1 MIDIDNFNFG
11 DKLKALIQS
20 YGIAVI
26 TAQIVKIGNTQLTL
40 RLNGSNSD
48 IDAILN
54 SLRNPPS
61 EGEIQQLVNNGI
73 DIHFEHENGCP
84 AYSQDIV
91 STEEDLFFKGRRVVL
106 YIPQGKSRRFH
117 NRKNSHAPES
127 YQRYHLH
134 FCSTLKQ
141 QKRQNKLERYRV
153 SMSKDGIFKYQYIG
167 EQNFSQQKLNVCKNC
182 LLDLEGHRNT
192 YSFDLGKFLD
202 SRPQTVQ
209 NNSEVK
215 LLFDG
220 LNVDGMDNDYT
231 SLPDNYRDE
240 WRKISTERKKATNY
254 TCEECNWRPHLSE
267 NKRFVHTH
275 HLDTNK
281 RNNLSENLKVLCIDC
296 HYKYHPTLKNNA
308 DHKEFLKLQNYKVA
322 TVTNIVNVQRNKR
335 EISLN
340 TNVKLNIYSEDELYK
355 FIRRGS
361 QVKYTTE
368 RKNGVE
374 KHKIIEVNS

>member
-61 EGEIQQLVNNGI
+61 EGEIQQLINNGI
-73 DIHFEHENGCP
+73 DIHFEHENGCS
-84 AYSQDIV
+84 AYSKDII

-106 YIPQGKSRRFH
+106 YIPQGKSRKSH
-117 NRKNSHAPES
+117 IRKNSHVPES
-127 YQRYHLH
+127 YQKYHLH
-134 FCSTLKQ
+134 FCSAL
-141 QKRQNKLERYRV
+141 KRQKKLNKLERYRV

-167 EQNFSQQKLNVCKNC
+167 EQNFSQQKLNVCKYC
-182 LLDLEGHRNT
+182 LLDLEGHKDVSR
-192 YSFDLGKFLD
+192 FDLGKFLD

-281 RNNLSENLKVLCIDC
+281 RNNLSANLKVLCIDC

-322 TVTNIVNVQRNKR
+322 TVTNIVNVQHKR

-340 TNVKLNIYSEDELYK
+340 TNVKLNIYSDNELYT

-361 QVKYTTE
+361 QVKYITE
-368 RKNGVE
+368 RINGVE